1 LSIVK
6 PLKSFSVGVV
16 VERTRAT
23 SQWIDYI
30 WRPVTVLPGVPD
42 AEPWTKLSDD
52 GERATYYVGAAEVEL
67 YPSDTTQYRDNL
79 QSNSPS
85 LWVVLLPT
93 GSEPP
98 YSLHA
103 VTADS
108 AEGEAL
114 TQTGTALV
122 EMVPMPEDVMDVVA
136 QFVTEH
142 HVERVFF
149 KRKRD
154 EADPESLARR
164 SPLEKDRR

>member
-6 PLKSFSVGVV
+6 PLKSVSVGVV
-16 VERTRAT
+16 VQRARAT
-23 SQWIDYI
+23 SQWIDYL

-52 GERATYYVGAAEVEL
+52 GERATFYVGSAEIEL
-67 YPSDTTQYRDNL
+67 YPADTTQYRDNL

-85 LWVVLLPT
+85 LWVALLPT

-98 YSLHA
+98 YELHA

-122 EMVPMPEDVMDVVA
+122 DMVPMPDEIIDMVA

-149 KRKRD
+149 KRKRTD
-154 EADPESLARR
+154 ADPEALARQSPRRKGR
-164 SPLEKDRR
+164 S